1 VSATAVAAVMTMS
14 PVRVLLAEDDDD
26 LRTLIAEE
34 LRKDGHEVIEVRNGN
49 QLGELIA
56 AHALGPRDTD
66 AIVISD
72 IGLPGRSGLSVLE
85 RHRHTA
91 WCPRFIFITGLGN
104 DDVSAH
110 ALELGALA
118 VVEKPFDL
126 DELRR
131 TLLDAIARGR

>member
-1 VSATAVAAVMTMS
+1 VSATAVAAIMS
-14 PVRVLLAEDDDD
+14 PVRVLLAEDNDD
-26 LRTLIAEE
+26 LRTLLAEE
-34 LRKDGHEVIEVRNGN
+34 LRKDGHEVIEVTNGN
-49 QLGELIA
+49 QLGELVA

-72 IGLPGRSGLSVLE
+72 IGLPGRSGVAVLE
-85 RHRHTA
+85 RHRHAA

-110 ALELGALA
+110 ALDLGAVA

-126 DELRR
+126 DDLRR
-131 TLLDAIARGR
+131 TLMDAIARGR

>member
-1 VSATAVAAVMTMS
+1 MSASAVAAAVP

-26 LRTLIAEE
+26 LRALLAEE
-34 LRKDGHEVIEVRNGN
+34 LRRDGHEVIEVSNGHE
-49 QLGELIA
+49 LGELIV
-56 AHALGPRDTD
+56 AHALQPHDTE

-72 IGLPGRSGLSVLE
+72 IGMPGRTGLSVLE

-104 DDVSAH
+104 DEVCAH
-110 ALELGALA
+110 ALRLGAVA

-126 DELRR
+126 DELRD
-131 TLLDAIARGR
+131 TLMKAVGRAP

>member
-1 VSATAVAAVMTMS
+1 VSTNAVAAVMP

-34 LRKDGHEVIEVRNGN
+34 LRRDGHEVIEVSNGN

-56 AHALGPRDTD
+56 AHALRPHDTN

-72 IGLPGRSGLSVLE
+72 IGMPGRTGLSVLE
-85 RHRHTA
+85 RHRHGA
-91 WCPRFIFITGLGN
+91 WCPRFIFMTGLGN
-104 DDVSAH
+104 DDVCAR
-110 ALELGALA
+110 ALQLGALA

-126 DELRR
+126 DELRQ
-131 TLLDAIARGR
+131 TLMNAIAAR

>member
-1 VSATAVAAVMTMS
+1 MSASAVAAAMA

-26 LRTLIAEE
+26 LRTLLAEE
-34 LRKDGHEVIEVRNGN
+34 LRRDGHEVIEVRNGHE
-49 QLGELIA
+49 LGELIV
-56 AHALGPRDTD
+56 AHALQAQDTE

-72 IGLPGRSGLSVLE
+72 IGMPGRTGLSVLE
-85 RHRHTA
+85 RHRHAT

-104 DDVSAH
+104 DEVCAH
-110 ALELGALA
+110 ARRLGAVA

-131 TLLDAIARGR
+131 TLMSAVGRAL